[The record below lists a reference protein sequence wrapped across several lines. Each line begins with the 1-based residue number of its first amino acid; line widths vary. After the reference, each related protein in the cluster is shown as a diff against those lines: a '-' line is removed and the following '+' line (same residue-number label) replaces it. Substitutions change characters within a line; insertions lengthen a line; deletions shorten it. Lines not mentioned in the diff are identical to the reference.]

1 MGRVGLSLLTGPAN
15 AGKVALLLRRY
26 LEALPREPVLIVPNR
41 SDVEQAERD
50 LLELQPALLG
60 GTIGTFD
67 DVFRAIARSGGRSRP
82 VASPAQQTLIARRA
96 VAAVRA
102 RMNGLGRSARFSGFA
117 DALLGAVSDL
127 EAGLVDPSDLDG
139 DLSGLY
145 QAYLAELDRLGLWDR
160 QLLRRHAAEL
170 VSGDLCAWHGE
181 PVFAHGFEDLTGAE
195 WALLEALAGRTDVTV
210 SLPYEPGRAAFAS
223 LRRTADDLSALA
235 DGRIEELPP
244 RFAEVAQPAIAH
256 LERALFG
263 RELEAGG
270 TSRFPQTPS
279 TGPLSRTGDSKGLSP
294 PAIAGAVR
302 FFEGAGTRGALEL
315 VAEELLELVH
325 SGVAPEA
332 IGVVCPSLD
341 RLQAPLE
348 TALATLGVPYAVE
361 APLGLARTAYGQALL
376 ALLRFA
382 WLGGARRD
390 LYGFLRSPY
399 SGFARASV
407 DFLEGRL
414 RGRAVESGERVEA
427 ETVRLRD
434 GQPLPPLETLRS
446 APTPLDAVQ
455 ALATTMIRAAYG
467 LEAPP
472 AGESSRQDLRAHDAV
487 MRLVGEL
494 RGWVELGGTLAPEEL
509 VSILERAEV
518 RRSAAPEPGRIS
530 VLDLLRARTRR
541 FEIVFVLGLE
551 GGSLPRRAHESP
563 FLADEVR
570 RELDDRRRARL
581 VRPDQVARDR
591 YLFYTACSRAT
602 RRLYLVREA
611 ATDEGTP
618 REPSPF
624 WEEARS
630 VFDPEDVARWTRRR
644 PLSQLTWPL
653 ESAPTERERLRATA
667 ALVAT
672 DADTADA
679 VATANGWERQIAR
692 ARRAFDRPTRLTH
705 PAVLAELRARGTFS
719 VTELERFADCSSIWF
734 LERVIDPRSID
745 ADVDA
750 RLRGSLAHQVLF
762 RFYSGLPKELGVERL
777 EPDRVDEA
785 LGFLRRC
792 LGDAIAGVRMELT
805 PLQRRELEGGLRRDL
820 EAFVRDDAEL
830 GLPLVPRRF
839 EVSFGSDRTAPEL
852 QRGFELAPG
861 VMLGGKIDRIDVDP
875 FSARGIVQDYK
886 SGKTGHSAAQIESER
901 RLQIPLYMLVL
912 RDLVGIEPL
921 GGLYRPLSGERKPRG
936 LLRAAARV
944 DGVPGL
950 VKNDYVDEDEFWGK
964 VARSRELAGGLVERI
979 RGGDVRHDPKTGEC
993 PTWCELWPM
1002 CRVRRA

>member
-1 MGRVGLSLLTGPAN
+1 VGLTLITGPAN

-26 LEALPREPVLIVPNR
+26 LDVLSREPVLIVPNR
-41 SDVEQAERD
+41 SDVQQAERD
-50 LLELQPALLG
+50 LIELQPALLG

-67 DVFRAIARSGGRSRP
+67 DVFRAIARSGGQSRP
-82 VASPAQQTLIARRA
+82 VASDAQQTLIARRA
-96 VAAVRA
+96 VASVRA

-127 EAGLVDPSDLDG
+127 EAGLLDPVDLEG
-139 DLSGLY
+139 DLSALY
-145 QAYLAELDRLGLWDR
+145 HAYLVELDRLGLWDR
-160 QLLRRHAAEL
+160 QLLRRHAAER
-170 VSGDLCAWHGE
+170 VAGDLAAWHGE

-195 WALLEALAGRTDVTV
+195 WALLEALAGRTEVTV

-235 DGRIEELPP
+235 DGRIDELPP
-244 RFAEVAQPAIAH
+244 RFADVAEPAIAH
-256 LERALFG
+256 LERRLF
-263 RELEAGG
+263 EDEQA
-270 TSRFPQTPS
+270 P
-279 TGPLSRTGDSKGLSP
+279 GPP
-294 PAIAGAVR
+294 IEGAVR
-302 FFEGAGTRGALEL
+302 FFEAAGTRGALEL
-315 VAEELLELVH
+315 VAEELLELLR
-325 SGVAPEA
+325 SGVAAET
-332 IGVVCPSLD
+332 IGIVCPSLD
-341 RLQAPLE
+341 RVQAPLE
-348 TALATLGVPYAVE
+348 TALATLGVPYAAE
-361 APLGLARTAYGQALL
+361 SPLPLAKTAYGQAMF

-382 WLGGARRD
+382 WLGGSRRD

-399 SGFARASV
+399 SGFARANV

-414 RGRAVESGERVEA
+414 RGRAVESAERVEE
-427 ETVRLRD
+427 ETIRLRD
-434 GQPLPPLETLRS
+434 GQPLPPLEAIRS

-455 ALATTMIRAAYG
+455 SLAASMIRAAYG

-472 AGESSRQDLRAHDAV
+472 SGESSRQDLRAHDAV

-494 RGWVELGGTLAPEEL
+494 RGWVELGGALAPDEI
-509 VSILERAEV
+509 VSLLERAEV
-518 RRSAAPEPGRIS
+518 RRSGAPEPGRVA

-541 FEIVFVLGLE
+541 FEVVFVLGLE
-551 GGSLPRRAHESP
+551 GGTLPRRGHESP
-563 FLADEVR
+563 FLGDDAR
-570 RELDDRRRARL
+570 RELDENRRARL

-611 ATDEGTP
+611 ATDDGTP

-624 WEEARS
+624 WEEARA
-630 VFDPEDVARWTRRR
+630 VFDAEDTARWTRRR
-644 PLSQLTWPL
+644 ALSQLTWPL

-667 ALVAT
+667 ALAAA
-672 DADTADA
+672 DMDTAQA
-679 VATANGWERQIAR
+679 VAAANGWERRLAR
-692 ARRAFDRPTRLTH
+692 ARRAFDRHTRLAH
-705 PAVLAELRARGTFS
+705 PAVLAELATRGMFS

-745 ADVDA
+745 AEPDA
-750 RLRGSLAHQVLF
+750 RLRGSLAHQTLF

-777 EPDRVDEA
+777 EPDRVDDA
-785 LGFLRRC
+785 LAFLRRC
-792 LGDAIAGVRMELT
+792 LDEAIAGVRMELT

-820 EAFVRDDAEL
+820 EAFVRDDAGL
-830 GLPLVPRRF
+830 ALPLVPRRF
-839 EVSFGSDRTAPEL
+839 EVSFGSERTAPEL
-852 QRGFELAPG
+852 QRGLQLAPG
-861 VMLGGKIDRIDVDP
+861 TMLGGKIDRIDADP

-912 RDLVGIEPL
+912 RDLVGMEPL

-936 LLRAAARV
+936 LLRAEARE

-950 VKNDYVDEDEFWGK
+950 VKSDYVDEEEFWGQ
-964 VARSRELAGGLVERI
+964 VERSRELAVGLVERI